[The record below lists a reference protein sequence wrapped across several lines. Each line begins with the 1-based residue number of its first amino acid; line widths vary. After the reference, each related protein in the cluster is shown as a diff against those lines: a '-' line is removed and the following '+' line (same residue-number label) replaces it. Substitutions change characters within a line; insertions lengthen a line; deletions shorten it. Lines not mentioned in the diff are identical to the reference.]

1 MKKIQNSKNK
11 NDSNKDDLYLELL
24 NSWKIYKFK
33 YKRIWKSLSNLNEYS
48 TKINETKNNIEIKIQ
63 IKEIQRRNLHKSS

>member
-1 MKKIQNSKNK
+1 MIQIKMIY
-11 NDSNKDDLYLELL
+11 LYLELL

>member
-24 NSWKIYKFK
+24 NSWKILFK

>member
-1 MKKIQNSKNK
+1 MKKIQNSKN
-11 NDSNKDDLYLELL
+11 NDDSNKDDLYLELL

-48 TKINETKNNIEIKIQ
+48 TKINETKNNIKIKI
-63 IKEIQRRNLHKSS
+63 

>member
-1 MKKIQNSKNK
+1 MIQIKMIY
-11 NDSNKDDLYLELL
+11 LYLELL

-33 YKRIWKSLSNLNEYS
+33 YKRIWKSLSNLNEYSISNLNEYS